1 MGLREVELGSLL
13 RHGAWRHWASC
24 SLRARDHGLG
34 HQFRNHVRPRRSG
47 LGSDLIGVGIC
58 FRARQL
64 ISDYG
69 SKFLSGS
76 ATLIAGSALLALP
89 LMMEPDASA
98 LTTMWSWQVI
108 AGWLFLVIFGSL
120 IGYNIYTQLLRDIGP
135 AKAGSFAFVS
145 PAIAVGVGAFL
156 AGESIILL
164 GITGMTLMLMAAG
177 GCLFAEQLTILFS
190 RPRNVKA

>member
-1 MGLREVELGSLL
+1 M
-13 RHGAWRHWASC
+13 
-24 SLRARDHGLG
+24 
-34 HQFRNHVRPRRSG
+34 
-47 LGSDLIGVGIC
+47 
-58 FRARQL
+58 
-64 ISDYG
+64 SDYG

-76 ATLIAGSALLALP
+76 TTLIAGSALLALS

-98 LTTMWSWQVI
+98 MTTMWSWQVI
-108 AGWLFLVIFGSL
+108 AGWLFLVMFDSL
-120 IGYNIYTQLLRDIGP
+120 IGYNIYMQLLRDIGP

-164 GITGMTLMLMAAG
+164 GITGMILMLMAAG